1 MIVENSKSD
10 LEHVESHL
18 ESTKYPN
25 LSLPLAEENIDTLL
39 GKLGA
44 NWTTNSL
51 ASDPN
56 IPVEVSTGSTSTTF
70 RNTEWSFDFKLDDI
84 DKDKSI
90 GPGPELLLQALTLA
104 NAADGFD
111 LERLE
116 TVGDSFLK
124 QAVTVYLFF
133 AYPNVHEGKLSYLRS
148 KQVSK

>member
-1 MIVENSKSD
+1 MPENSKSD
-10 LEHVESHL
+10 LEEP
-18 ESTKYPN
+18 ESTLDSIKYPHLN
-25 LSLPLAEENIDTLL
+25 LPLSEEVIDTML
-39 GKLGA
+39 GKMA
-44 NWTTNSL
+44 PNATTNTL
-51 ASDPN
+51 ASDPS
-56 IPVEVSTGSTSTTF
+56 IQVEVSTGSTGTTF
-70 RNTEWSFDFKLDDI
+70 RNTDWSFDFKLDDI
-84 DKDKSI
+84 DKDNLI

-124 QAVTVYLFF
+124 QALTVYLFF